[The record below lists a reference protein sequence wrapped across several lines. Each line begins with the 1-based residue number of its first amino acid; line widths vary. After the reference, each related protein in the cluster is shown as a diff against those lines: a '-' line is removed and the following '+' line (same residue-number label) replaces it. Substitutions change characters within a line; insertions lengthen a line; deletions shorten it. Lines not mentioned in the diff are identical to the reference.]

1 MTTEITFTDLEAN
14 ICSIS
19 RLIEED
25 KLYFVQMAGPPL
37 FAALLAKRTHAPNVG
52 YLVEEGAITPSPSFP
67 LPRMMLGAGRS
78 HFRSVAWEG
87 MNIVDAHSCLGYAD
101 YGILSAVQIDKY
113 GNFNSTIL
121 GQDYDK
127 PDRRFGG
134 PGGAN
139 EIASTVWRTIIMTK
153 LEKRKFVEKCDFVSS
168 PGYIDGSPGARERAG
183 MPPNTGPYKVV
194 TERAIFGF
202 DEETHVMRLE
212 AVAPW
217 ITVDEVLERMEF
229 KPLIAEKLDV
239 LQPPTEE
246 ELAIIRAEID
256 PGGYTLSRGEWITAT
271 V

>member
-19 RLIEED
+19 RLIQED

-101 YGILSAVQIDKY
+101 FGILSAVQIDKY

-121 GQDYDK
+121 GEDYDK

-139 EIASTVWRTIIMTK
+139 EIASTVWQTIIMTK

-168 PGYIDGSPGARERAG
+168 PGYIDGTPGARERAG
-183 MPPNTGPYKVV
+183 MPPGTGPYKVV

-212 AVAPW
+212 AIAPW
-217 ITVDEVLERMEF
+217 VTLDEVLERMEF